1 MERGASETGMQL
13 EAVRRMHLMGFSES
27 CIRTFERGIT
37 EMTLLDGN
45 KAAKGRRIGPL
56 DERAK
61 ELLERLSPRYLVF
74 HVLLESCPPPRR
86 YVLLAVEKE
95 PHTWKTGCIPCGGGR
110 YCRTKREKQE
120 EVYGE
125 INGMPR
131 QTFPSG
137 VYPTGAYR
145 HMCFVFS
152 EGKKEILSCVF
163 VPNGRGSLQRF
174 MQEAEL

>member
-27 CIRTFERGIT
+27 CIRSFERGIT

-45 KAAKGRRIGPL
+45 KAAKGRRICPL

-61 ELLERLSPRYLVF
+61 ELLERLPQRYLVF

-86 YVLLAVEKE
+86 YVLLAVDNE
-95 PHTWKTGCIPCGGGR
+95 PQYWKNDCRPCGGEH

-120 EVYGE
+120 EVYSE
-125 INGMPR
+125 VNGMPQR
-131 QTFPSG
+131 IFPSG
-137 VYPTGAYR
+137 VYPGGASQS
-145 HMCFVFS
+145 MCFVFS
-152 EGKKEILSCVF
+152 EKKKEFCRCVF